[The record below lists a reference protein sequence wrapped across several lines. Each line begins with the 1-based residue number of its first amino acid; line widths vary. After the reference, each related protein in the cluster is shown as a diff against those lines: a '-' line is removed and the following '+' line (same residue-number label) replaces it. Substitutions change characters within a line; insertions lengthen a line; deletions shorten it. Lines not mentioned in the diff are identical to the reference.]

1 MRGVQVLT
9 PTSLNGQGLL
19 KYLYRSTG
27 LLGGLQDELSSGQGE
42 EEGAAVQRTV
52 KDSYAID

>member
-1 MRGVQVLT
+1 MLT
-9 PTSLNGQGLL
+9 SMSLNEQGLL
-19 KYLYRSTG
+19 KYLYMTTG

-42 EEGAAVQRTV
+42 EEGEGVQRTL